1 MGFCQCSLHQKLLS
15 WLPPPQLTHSPTIY
29 RPQCYRHSLLQEPST
44 KNLGAMKGYY
54 VMADLMIRTYACRAV
69 PFTQHPR
76 KIYTYIYVYMYIRHI
91 ADSDVVFDP
100 SRRLTSRF
108 TFHGSALA
116 IVHWPPDGEHRHHRA
131 NPVSSDVDPV
141 WVYVFV
147 QRVRFSLFFFIFDF
161 NLCTRLLSAMT
172 HSATQNGA
180 ESREPNPEPRN
191 SPRWKWELRS
201 TIDDF
206 GFGLAGS
213 VAKLDKAF
221 GQS

>member
-29 RPQCYRHSLLQEPST
+29 SPQCYRHSLLQEPST

-69 PFTQHPR
+69 PFTQHPW

-147 QRVRFSLFFFIFDF
+147 QRVRFSPSFFFVFLF
-161 NLCTRLLSAMT
+161 WL
-172 HSATQNGA
+172 
-180 ESREPNPEPRN
+180 
-191 SPRWKWELRS
+191 
-201 TIDDF
+201 
-206 GFGLAGS
+206 
-213 VAKLDKAF
+213 
-221 GQS
+221 